1 MPRYAQTQTFFHK
14 RVVKLECKHCM
25 NILCWRGMRA
35 ILLADTSIEL
45 YSTDLPPPNA
55 VEMSGDDYCTS
66 NCDCHIR
73 DLVCAGCGNQV
84 GYHVTLPCRNCME
97 SCNNGHFWMFH
108 APECKESERMDDS
121 VNQDSIWD
129 VVRRVVRKYVLLCR
143 VVRRELPIVIFV
155 YCFPPDLCK
164 APEFVHIFLTSFQSS
179 VMGLVWSE
187 S

>member
-1 MPRYAQTQTFFHK
+1 MPYNQTQTFFHK
-14 RVVKLECKHCM
+14 RVVKLECRHCM

-66 NCDCHIR
+66 NCACHIR

-84 GYHVTLPCRNCME
+84 GYHVTLPCRNCMD

-108 APECKESERMDDS
+108 ALECKEVERMDDS
-121 VNQDSIWD
+121 GKHLIWGKLPPTHEDLQKLKDKTSKNRSIFPL
-129 VVRRVVRKYVLLCR
+129 Y
-143 VVRRELPIVIFV
+143 PIECIR
-155 YCFPPDLCK
+155 
-164 APEFVHIFLTSFQSS
+164 
-179 VMGLVWSE
+179 
-187 S
+187 